1 MGTSHSTT
9 DRELLNALV
18 ALTTAFRRHFRRA
31 LEIDRFL
38 SDSAYAKEVVDWLV
52 RENDPALAQTT
63 QFLRG
68 RIHGPPTGTGTKAAH
83 APGQEAVPAGDP
95 VGPDGATSADTN
107 VGSRYVKGLR

>member
-1 MGTSHSTT
+1 MGTSYSAT

-18 ALTTAFRRHFRRA
+18 ALTAAFRRHFRRA

-38 SDSAYAKEVVDWLV
+38 SDTVYAKEVVDWLV
-52 RENDPALAQTT
+52 SENDPALAQTT

-68 RIHGPPTGTGTKAAH
+68 RIQGSPTGTGMKVAQ
-83 APGQEAVPAGDP
+83 APGQGTAPAGGT
-95 VGPDGATSADTN
+95 VGQDGATPADTN